1 MESVCDHIVQAVTE
15 NDKHYVLVLNN
26 KKTEYK
32 FKKVA
37 VIVGEKSEK
46 FIEIM
51 PNDNVNAETKL
62 LVKGVFE
69 LTN

>member
-1 MESVCDHIVQAVTE
+1 LVVPSDAIITE
-15 NDKHYVLVLNN
+15 NDKHYVLVLSN
-26 KKTEYK
+26 KTTEYK

-37 VIVGEKSEK
+37 VTVGEKSEK

-62 LVKGVFE
+62 LTKGVFDII
-69 LTN
+69 N